1 MKHLSE
7 VRDRELKWIQPQA
20 LKQEFELRAGDE
32 VVATLRFKSS
42 FGSLATAESAD
53 GCWTFKR
60 VGFWH
65 PRVTIRVCGDDTDIA
80 VFKNRTW
87 NNGGTLEF
95 PDGRR
100 YLADLNFWATRYE
113 LTTETDEVLLRYT
126 SIGGFAHFSAKVDVL
141 PDFARQSEM
150 PWLIMLGW
158 YLRILVS
165 QDSAAAVAATTAAH

>member
-1 MKHLSE
+1 MKQLSE

-20 LKQEFELRAGDE
+20 LKQEFELLAGDE
-32 VVATLRFKSS
+32 VVATLRFKTA
-42 FGSLATAESAD
+42 FGTLATAESAE

-65 PRVTIRVCGDDTDIA
+65 PRVTIRACGDETDLA
-80 VFKNRTW
+80 VFMNRTW

-113 LTTETDEVLLRYT
+113 FATETGEVVMRFT
-126 SIGGFAHFSAKVDVL
+126 SIGGFAHFSAKVDVM
-141 PDFARQSEM
+141 PDFARQIEM

-165 QDSAAAVAATTAAH
+165 WDSSAAVAATTAAH

>member
-1 MKHLSE
+1 MKRLSE
-7 VRDRELKWIQPQA
+7 VSDRDLKWLQPHT
-20 LKQEFELRAGDE
+20 LKQEYELRAGDE
-32 VVATLRFKSS
+32 VVATLRFKTA

-65 PRVTIRVCGDDTDIA
+65 PRVTVRACGDETDIA

-87 NNGGTLEF
+87 NNGGTLEL

-113 LTTETDEVLLRYT
+113 FTTETDEVLLRYT
-126 SIGGFAHFSAKVDVL
+126 SIGGFAHFSAKVDVM
-141 PDFARQSEM
+141 PDFARLAEL
-150 PWLIMLGW
+150 PWLVMLGW
-158 YLRILVS
+158 YLRILIS
-165 QDSAAAVAATTAAH
+165 WDSAAAVSATTAV